1 MLNMKKYVAPESLQ
15 DAWSLYS
22 TNPNNVIL
30 GGCAFLKMG
39 KKKIATGIDLCNL
52 GLDYIKDYE
61 EFIEIGAMTKLRAF
75 ETNKYIKSHF
85 GNMLEKSVE
94 NIVGVPFRNTV
105 TVGGSVFGRYG
116 FSDVITALLAL
127 NAEVELYKGGHMTL
141 SRYLKAPPK
150 FDILTA
156 VRIPKVGEGS
166 FHYEAVRHSSG
177 DFPILTT
184 AVSRSSQGYT
194 ITVGARPMRAR
205 KAKRAMAF
213 LNSQYGNF
221 ENLPE
226 LAKEQVAEMV
236 CNELNFG
243 SNMRAKDLYRKHLCK
258 VLIQRGLSEVSDG
271 H

>member
-30 GGCAFLKMG
+30 GGCAFLRLG

-52 GLDYIKDYE
+52 GLDYVKEHDD
-61 EFIEIGAMTKLRAF
+61 FVEIGAMTKLRAF
-75 ETNKYIKSHF
+75 ETNKHIKNNF
-85 GNMLEKSVE
+85 GNVLQKSVE
-94 NIVGVPFRNTV
+94 HIVGVSFRNTA
-105 TVGGSVFGRYG
+105 TVGGSVFARYG

-156 VRIPKVGEGS
+156 IRIPKVSGGRY
-166 FHYEAVRHSSG
+166 HYESMRHSAG
-177 DFPILTT
+177 DFPMLTT
-184 AVSRSSQGYT
+184 AVAKAESGFT

-205 KAKRAMAF
+205 KAKKAMAY
-213 LNSQYGNF
+213 LNEVMVDSK
-221 ENLPE
+221 EITETHLKTAVE
-226 LAKEQVAEMV
+226 LVCEEM
-236 CNELNFG
+236 NFG
-243 SNMRAKDLYRKHLCK
+243 TNMRAKEAYRKHLCK
-258 VLIQRGLSEVSDG
+258 VLVLRGLNEVSYG